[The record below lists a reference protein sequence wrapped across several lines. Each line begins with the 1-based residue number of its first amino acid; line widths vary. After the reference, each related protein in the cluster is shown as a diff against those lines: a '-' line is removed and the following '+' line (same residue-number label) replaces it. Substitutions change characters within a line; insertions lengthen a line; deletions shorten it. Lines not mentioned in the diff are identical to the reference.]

1 MALYVTFVMIILLNL
16 IIARMS
22 STHEKINDK
31 SFEQWSM
38 VMAKNVQD
46 CLLINEKVRK
56 YILVDE
62 VFLSTCLLL
71 LQISSLSIL
80 AAPSFLPSLLSV
92 SPSFFFFLSLPPS
105 QSVFLRPPIYLSIY
119 LFLSL
124 ALSLSLSLALTHS
137 LTHSLLLN

>member
-46 CLLINEKVRK
+46 CLLINEKVSIFQIAYLIDASIRL
-56 YILVDE
+56 YSGEFFVVFVMLYRLVIHE
-62 VFLSTCLLL
+62 LSM
-71 LQISSLSIL
+71 IPIPSS
-80 AAPSFLPSLLSV
+80 
-92 SPSFFFFLSLPPS
+92 
-105 QSVFLRPPIYLSIY
+105 
-119 LFLSL
+119 
-124 ALSLSLSLALTHS
+124 
-137 LTHSLLLN
+137 

>member
-46 CLLINEKVRK
+46 CLLINEKVRISFLCISMYLQYHLK
-56 YILVDE
+56 Y
-62 VFLSTCLLL
+62 LLL
-71 LQISSLSIL
+71 I
-80 AAPSFLPSLLSV
+80 FH
-92 SPSFFFFLSLPPS
+92 FS
-105 QSVFLRPPIYLSIY
+105 QMCI
-119 LFLSL
+119 
-124 ALSLSLSLALTHS
+124 
-137 LTHSLLLN
+137 

>member
-56 YILVDE
+56 HILVNE
-62 VFLSTCLLL
+62 VFLST
-71 LQISSLSIL
+71 
-80 AAPSFLPSLLSV
+80 
-92 SPSFFFFLSLPPS
+92 
-105 QSVFLRPPIYLSIY
+105 
-119 LFLSL
+119 
-124 ALSLSLSLALTHS
+124 
-137 LTHSLLLN
+137 

>member
-46 CLLINEKVRK
+46 CLLINEKVRIVNLLMNK
-56 YILVDE
+56 LINGLVN
-62 VFLSTCLLL
+62 
-71 LQISSLSIL
+71 
-80 AAPSFLPSLLSV
+80 
-92 SPSFFFFLSLPPS
+92 
-105 QSVFLRPPIYLSIY
+105 R
-119 LFLSL
+119 
-124 ALSLSLSLALTHS
+124 
-137 LTHSLLLN
+137 

>member
-80 AAPSFLPSLLSV
+80 AAPSSLP
-92 SPSFFFFLSLPPS
+92 SLPPS
-105 QSVFLRPPIYLSIY
+105 CLYLSHSFSFSPSLPLTLY
-119 LFLSL
+119 LSMHQSISLSISL
-124 ALSLSLSLALTHS
+124 TLSLSLALTHS
-137 LTHSLLLN
+137 LTLSLLLN

>member
-46 CLLINEKVRK
+46 CLLINEKV
-56 YILVDE
+56 
-62 VFLSTCLLL
+62 
-71 LQISSLSIL
+71 SI
-80 AAPSFLPSLLSV
+80 SFLYFYLL
-92 SPSFFFFLSLPPS
+92 FFIYNHLKIFFDY
-105 QSVFLRPPIYLSIY
+105 F
-119 LFLSL
+119 
-124 ALSLSLSLALTHS
+124 
-137 LTHSLLLN
+137 

>member
-46 CLLINEKVRK
+46 CLLINEKV
-56 YILVDE
+56 
-62 VFLSTCLLL
+62 
-71 LQISSLSIL
+71 SIIPMFML
-80 AAPSFLPSLLSV
+80 FFNQGCFLSV
-92 SPSFFFFLSLPPS
+92 SLLIFSFFCSFIGASFMFYFL
-105 QSVFLRPPIYLSIY
+105 FY
-119 LFLSL
+119 
-124 ALSLSLSLALTHS
+124 
-137 LTHSLLLN
+137 